1 MNHQSFLN
9 HAHTAKYGLDTAA
22 FASQHLVKPQS
33 VRKQY
38 AATGSYHGVRP
49 LRLPNRR
56 LLWPLD
62 SIEQIAGTAMP
73 SQVAN

>member
-1 MNHQSFLN
+1 VNYQSSLN
-9 HAHTAKYGLDTAA
+9 QSHAAKYGLDTAT

-38 AATGSYHGVRP
+38 AATGSYHGVCP

-62 SIEQIAGTAMP
+62 SIEQIAGAAMP